1 MRVLETLHRKAS
13 VNLFQENVA
22 NVLASNVALNRP
34 GFRGGRLV

>member
-22 NVLASNVALNRP
+22 LGAGFEYNYWNIANWNRKP
-34 GFRGGRLV
+34 E